1 MKVRITDCLEPF
13 VWIWGF
19 ALVAEW
25 LLTHPKRRNA
35 FRWFWRVLPLSSI
48 PPVHCRIKRVIKER
62 TKVESATFSSER
74 IQRHRCPCEMTRR
87 RMKSSLLACRWSAA
101 VPFPKYNSL
110 HYYSNLLDVFYSIF
124 RLLFFFGPLQ
134 SASVPSAEQ
143 TALSRFPSCAPPT
156 SSTISKSQTSLGQ
169 LFQVFLLA
177 LRFNRVAA
185 SFFLRRY
192 VVGGRVRITCFSTG
206 RKFTIGAARKNNIT
220 YNCPCVGGDRVELGG
235 RRWGQE

>member
-74 IQRHRCPCEMTRR
+74 IQRHRCRCEMTRR

-110 HYYSNLLDVFYSIF
+110 HYYSNLLDLFYSIF
-124 RLLFFFGPLQ
+124 RLLFFFRSPSVRLRTLRWTNCSITFSVLRSSYIIYHLQKSNFFGPV
-134 SASVPSAEQ
+134 VPSLSFS
-143 TALSRFPSCAPPT
+143 TAVQQSCC
-156 SSTISKSQTSLGQ
+156 
-169 LFQVFLLA
+169 VFL
-177 LRFNRVAA
+177 
-185 SFFLRRY
+185 
-192 VVGGRVRITCFSTG
+192 
-206 RKFTIGAARKNNIT
+206 
-220 YNCPCVGGDRVELGG
+220 PP
-235 RRWGQE
+235 